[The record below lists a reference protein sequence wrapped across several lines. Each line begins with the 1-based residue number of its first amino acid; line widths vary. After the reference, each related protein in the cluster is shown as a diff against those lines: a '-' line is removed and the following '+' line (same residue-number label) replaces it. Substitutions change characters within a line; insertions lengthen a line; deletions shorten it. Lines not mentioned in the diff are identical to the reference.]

1 MDIPQIS
8 IFSQIPTISWKS
20 FCFLPWRLKKRRK
33 PHNCWNPRKQGG
45 QNLFLEDTLNS
56 GISAC
61 QQKIWSEKFMCSVVH
76 LPTAAQL
83 PQREELK
90 SFCIPCYLI
99 NHFSLYLEKRKERK
113 RNTTVVM
120 RLGYKQYQVAREPPV
135 WKLEWVWKWGV
146 VTVARGTAIPSTT
159 ELHI

>member
-1 MDIPQIS
+1 MWQPL
-8 IFSQIPTISWKS
+8 FYYK
-20 FCFLPWRLKKRRK
+20 FLCCNQESL
-33 PHNCWNPRKQGG
+33 
-45 QNLFLEDTLNS
+45 
-56 GISAC
+56 
-61 QQKIWSEKFMCSVVH
+61 H

-90 SFCIPCYLI
+90 SFCIPWYLI

-135 WKLEWVWKWGV
+135 WKLE
-146 VTVARGTAIPSTT
+146 
-159 ELHI
+159 